1 MNPSGPRP
9 SHGHPE
15 GHTTL
20 DPTSRSGF
28 VLMARARPTMSVDHG
43 DLGRLAE
50 PTVAD
55 IAVDR

>member
-9 SHGHPE
+9 PLVTRKG
-15 GHTTL
+15 TQTL

-28 VLMARARPTMSVDHG
+28 VLMARARPTMSVDHE

-55 IAVDR
+55 IAVGR